1 MHFQWRH
8 DISVLFRNVQRLLG
22 LEFEICFMSFPQG
35 GGFLGNTQQQLAQL
49 AQQQQH
55 MQARQQAFQTQQHNL
70 QPFPKS
76 QQEYLQNLT
85 PQQLQALLNQKS
97 QSMQPGTHTGQY
109 PQPSMLNTLNQGMPI
124 PGSSSGV
131 TNSQQAS
138 MNNVMLD
145 MVNKA
150 KAGLLNPVQLSHLRA
165 ILEQQS
171 SQSNQQ
177 PMTPKVMMPANISAP
192 GSMPAMQRTVQAMP
206 MKQSMMMQNQGTPTA
221 ISQAALNPVMD
232 ASKLQQQQ
240 QQQSPQ
246 QQQQQ
251 SQQHQTNML
260 QGLQFVQKIQQRISE
275 IEQKLASTTN
285 DLERQSL
292 HHNRQ
297 ELHRVQATLIQKLTQ
312 GSQIQQPVSTSSSPL
327 IGGLSNPLVTSF
339 AQTNVNTPSSKSSVN
354 LMNGATMNM
363 PSVQPYRMQNMPTTA
378 PNAPASN
385 VSLSPEQ
392 FKRALMDLMHRHGK
406 AVQMNPVVN
415 GREVDLYQL
424 FTLVQSFGGSKTI
437 SQNGRW
443 ASVAASLGFVSMN
456 QTQLVAISL
465 QLSQVYKNYLELFEE
480 VWNRA
485 LLHQISISNSVPMAK
500 SNISDSLQA
509 NSTSMN
515 QNNATQ
521 SPRFSTLMQNPSMPA
536 TTPNSFPSDQLTPMP
551 PAPEHLSNVVQPQT
565 SQFSSPI
572 QLSAKAPNMHSVQMK
587 WPIDQSV
594 STPAP
599 QASQQRST
607 DLGNLSQQA
616 PPNKSSPE
624 KQRQSSIK
632 VTTKMLEEARSL
644 LNKIDLSL
652 SMSRPKLPII
662 ESIQEEEKAMIFQQ
676 VQSLVPLKA
685 TVLALLP
692 VFLAMTKNVEP
703 AKRVKIMICIFE
715 DQVAL
720 LPQKQCILKLADLE
734 KLKVQMTRCIG
745 FVRLNDE
752 KLAQKIIAKTLS
764 AQTDQARPDE
774 SQDNSRNE
782 TSPLESSKQ
791 NRVNTLTPG
800 KAEDD
805 EIEITAANIRTG
817 GKDFGHD
824 EQSNGKDEKSII
836 NTEVSSKLV
845 NKMRSD
851 RSADA
856 TDQAVQKLIRE
867 QNRNQDLSNS
877 APIQFV
883 EKAWKELI
891 MVEAQNKETSISARE
906 LKNGFNDEIAWPNG
920 SFASYVFSAMN
931 LPYPVG
937 NQGHDKL
944 FELNQSTPN
953 QRNESSGEERSSVIL
968 GKRSGT
974 LPNCNDSDTARDLW
988 GESFPINEESQQKNK
1003 NYENE
1008 NSDWWTNENLFNP

>member
-1 MHFQWRH
+1 
-8 DISVLFRNVQRLLG
+8 
-22 LEFEICFMSFPQG
+22 MSFPQG

-76 QQEYLQNLT
+76 QQEFLQNLT

-97 QSMQPGTHTGQY
+97 QSMQPGTPTGQY
-109 PQPSMLNTLNQGMPI
+109 PQPSMLNLLNQGIPI

-131 TNSQQAS
+131 TNSQQPS
-138 MNNVMLD
+138 MNNVVLD

-150 KAGLLNPVQLSHLRA
+150 KAGLLNSVQLSHLRA

-192 GSMPAMQRTVQAMP
+192 STMPAMQRTVQAMP

-221 ISQAALNPVMD
+221 MSQAALNPVMD

-312 GSQIQQPVSTSSSPL
+312 GSQIQQPVSASTNPL
-327 IGGLSNPLVTSF
+327 VGSLSNPLATSF
-339 AQTNVNTPSSKSSVN
+339 AQTNVNTPSSKSSMN

-406 AVQMNPVVN
+406 AIQMNPVVN

-485 LLHQISISNSVPMAK
+485 LFHQISISNSVPVTK
-500 SNISDSLQA
+500 PNIPDSLQA
-509 NSTSMN
+509 NSASMN
-515 QNNATQ
+515 QNNGTQ
-521 SPRFSTLMQNPSMPA
+521 SPRFSTLMQNTSMPA
-536 TTPNSFPSDQLTPMP
+536 ATPNSFPSDQLAPMP
-551 PAPEHLSNVVQPQT
+551 PAPEHLSNMVQPQT

-572 QLSAKAPNMHSVQMK
+572 HLSAKAPSMHSVQMK
-587 WPIDQSV
+587 WPIDQPV

-599 QASQQRST
+599 QASQQRTT

-662 ESIQEEEKAMIFQQ
+662 ESVQEEEKATIFQQ

-685 TVLALLP
+685 TVSALLP

-715 DQVAL
+715 DQLAL
-720 LPQKQCILKLADLE
+720 LPHQQCILRLADLE

-764 AQTDQARPDE
+764 AQTDQVRPDE

-782 TSPLESSKQ
+782 TSPLESSKK
-791 NRVNTLTPG
+791 NKVNTRTPG
-800 KAEDD
+800 KSEDD
-805 EIEITAANIRTG
+805 DIEITATNIRTG
-817 GKDFGHD
+817 GKEIGHE
-824 EQSNGKDEKSII
+824 EQSNGKEEKSII

-851 RSADA
+851 RSSDV
-856 TDQAVQKLIRE
+856 TDQAVQKVTGEQIR
-867 QNRNQDLSNS
+867 NKDLSNS

-891 MVEAQNKETSISARE
+891 MMEAQNKETSISARAI
-906 LKNGFNDEIAWPNG
+906 KNGFNDEIAWPDG
-920 SFASYVFSAMN
+920 SFASYVFAAMN

-937 NQGHDKL
+937 SQGHNKI
-944 FELNQSTPN
+944 FEFNQSTPN
-953 QRNESSGEERSSVIL
+953 HKNESSRKDRSSLDL
-968 GKRSGT
+968 GKRST
-974 LPNCNDSDTARDLW
+974 LPNSTETDTTQDLW
-988 GESFPINEESQQKNK
+988 GDSYPINEESRQKTK
-1003 NYENE
+1003 NFEIE
-1008 NSDWWTNENLFNP
+1008 NSDWWTNENLFSS